1 MKFCDF
7 SGASRE
13 GRGELERGG
22 AVGHQLQEAQQQP
35 AHRHRLEQEEEE
47 ESFRVVKKGWKPF

>member
-22 AVGHQLQEAQQQP
+22 AVGHQLQEAHHP
-35 AHRHRLEQEEEE
+35 AHRYLQQEKEE
-47 ESFRVVKKGWKPF
+47 ESFRVVEKGRKPL

>member
-13 GRGELERGG
+13 GRGELERRG
-22 AVGHQLQEAQQQP
+22 AVGHQLQEAQQP
-35 AHRHRLEQEEEE
+35 AHGHLQQEEEE
-47 ESFRVVKKGWKPF
+47 ESFRVVKKGWKPL

>member
-22 AVGHQLQEAQQQP
+22 AVGHQLQEAQP
-35 AHRHRLEQEEEE
+35 ALGQLKQEEEE
-47 ESFRVVKKGWKPF
+47 ESF

>member
-22 AVGHQLQEAQQQP
+22 AVGHQLQEAQQP
-35 AHRHRLEQEEEE
+35 AHGHLQQEEEE